1 MMKVTIIVASSK
13 NLVIGYK
20 NALPWHISE
29 DLKHFKQ
36 ITINHSVVM
45 GRKTFESIGKPLKE
59 RRNIVVSRD
68 RTMKIE
74 GVEVVNSLDEAIH
87 RTKNENEIF
96 IIGGEQIYKMAMP
109 IATNMH
115 ITKVHSNIKGD
126 AFFPAFDENEWKILT
141 QKNSETNEG
150 LKFSF
155 IEYQKKV

>member
-1 MMKVTIIVASSK
+1 MKITIIVAVSE

-59 RRNIVVSRD
+59 RRNIVISRD
-68 RTMKIE
+68 RTLKIE
-74 GVEVVNSLDEAIH
+74 GVEVVNSLDDAIH

-115 ITKVHSNIKGD
+115 ITKVYSNYKRGCI
-126 AFFPAFDENEWKILT
+126 
-141 QKNSETNEG
+141 
-150 LKFSF
+150 FSSF
-155 IEYQKKV
+155 

>member
-1 MMKVTIIVASSK
+1 MKVTIIVAVSE
-13 NLVIGYK
+13 NLAIGYK

-59 RRNIVVSRD
+59 RRNIVISRD

-74 GVEVVNSLDEAIH
+74 GVEVVNSLGEAIH

-109 IATNMH
+109 IATNLH
-115 ITKVHSNIKGD
+115 ITKVYCTVEGD
-126 AFFPAFDENEWKILT
+126 AFFPTFDVSDWKILT
-141 QKNSETNEG
+141 QNDMKTNEE

-155 IEYQKKV
+155 IHYERIV

>member
-1 MMKVTIIVASSK
+1 MMKVTIIVASSE

-68 RTMKIE
+68 RTLKIE
-74 GVEVVNSLDEAIH
+74 GAEVVNSLDKAIQ

-96 IIGGEQIYKMAMP
+96 IIGGEQIYKMAMS
-109 IATNMH
+109 IATNLH
-115 ITKVHSNIKGD
+115 ITKVYCTVEGD
-126 AFFPAFDENEWKILT
+126 AFFPAFDLSEWKILT
-141 QKNSETNEG
+141 QNDMKTNEE

-155 IEYQKKV
+155 IHYERIV

>member
-1 MMKVTIIVASSK
+1 MMKISIIVAASE
-13 NLVIGYK
+13 NLVIGYR

-29 DLKHFKQ
+29 DLKNFKQ

-59 RRNIVVSRD
+59 RRNIVISRD
-68 RTMKIE
+68 RTLKIE

-96 IIGGEQIYKMAMP
+96 IIGGEQIYKIAMP
-109 IATNMH
+109 IATHMH
-115 ITKVHSNIKGD
+115 ITKVYNNIKGD

-141 QKNSETNEG
+141 QKDSETNEG

-155 IEYQKKV
+155 IEYQKIV

>member
-1 MMKVTIIVASSK
+1 MKISIVVAASE

-59 RRNIVVSRD
+59 RRNIVISRD
-68 RTMKIE
+68 GTLKIE
-74 GVEVVNSLDEAIH
+74 GAEVVNSLDEAIH

-115 ITKVHSNIKGD
+115 ITKVQGNIKGD
-126 AFFPAFDENEWKILT
+126 AFFPALDKKIWVEKSASDDMHEYGLT
-141 QKNSETNEG
+141 
-150 LKFSF
+150 
-155 IEYQKKV
+155 YQFLTLEKSK

>member
-1 MMKVTIIVASSK
+1 MKISIVVAASE

-20 NALPWHISE
+20 NALPWRISE

-68 RTMKIE
+68 GTLKIE
-74 GVEVVNSLDEAIH
+74 GAEVVNSLDEAIH

-96 IIGGEQIYKMAMP
+96 I
-109 IATNMH
+109 NRR
-115 ITKVHSNIKGD
+115 
-126 AFFPAFDENEWKILT
+126 
-141 QKNSETNEG
+141 
-150 LKFSF
+150 
-155 IEYQKKV
+155 